1 MFDGTMQH
9 RVPAT
14 IDFGLVGSIGMFL
27 FHSGRLFAFVHP
39 IIMLFAA
46 FGVGGFSL
54 WAGVG
59 VWRSASM
66 KDIRGFSVVMRILA
80 RAVVLILGF
89 CDIFW
94 GIVTVAITLAQILR
108 SL

>member
-1 MFDGTMQH
+1 MLTPLLVVF
-9 RVPAT
+9 
-14 IDFGLVGSIGMFL
+14 LVGSIAMFL

-39 IIMLFAA
+39 ITMLFAA
-46 FGVGGFSL
+46 FGLGGFSL

-66 KDIRGFSVVMRILA
+66 KDIRGFSMVMRVLA

-89 CDIFW
+89 CDIVW
-94 GIVTVAITLAQILR
+94 GIATVAITLTQSLR
-108 SL
+108 LS